1 MLLRHATAR
10 LVATILVA
18 LPVATAGAADEPTLA
33 ARVPAGSVAESR
45 DATLLNPAGLVRL
58 SGWSL
63 AYRYTGVRLAEGPQ
77 TRGGHGLW
85 LALPMGGTAAFGI
98 SQELRMDA
106 ALPKSF
112 SSDDADVLRTAFALG
127 LGGPTFALG
136 ATLSTVGAADDAFE
150 RFWTWDAGIQAAPW
164 RWISLGATARD
175 LGRPAVSDATG
186 AHELDRR
193 FELGL
198 AVRPGTDRVTVGGTL
213 AARQPDWAVDSA
225 GGYLEV
231 VPMDGT
237 WLRVGADRCAD
248 GTVAGALTFGLDLER
263 VGLSAAMLSSRD
275 GDTLR
280 ADGFSAGVRVS
291 GDRYAPIVD
300 PKPRLAELSLAGSL
314 PETRSAPLPFLP
326 ALGPTF
332 RGLMRMLDR
341 ARRDPMIGGVLLK
354 VNRLRV
360 NVPQA
365 EELRAALDRLQAAG
379 KRVLAHLVEPDHRV
393 YLAVAG
399 ADELRLH
406 PASGLY
412 LTGVQIS
419 FSYYAKTLE
428 RVGVAADFIS
438 IGKYKSAPDAF
449 ERDGMGEAQREAE
462 TALLD
467 SVFGDLVAGVAR
479 GRKRTEDEVRAWIDQ
494 GPYEG
499 RRAKTAGLIDGVGHY
514 DEWREELSK
523 SGERFV
529 RGLGGR
535 RRRDERW
542 GRRPRI
548 AVVHV
553 DGTIAGGESQAIPLF
568 GQRTAGANTVARAL
582 DAVRKDDRVK
592 AVVLRINSPGGS
604 GTASETIWRA
614 ARRLAEK
621 KPLVA
626 SLANVAASGGYYA
639 AVGADWIVA
648 DPSTVTGSIGVF
660 AGKFD
665 LSGLYEHLSV
675 KRETLKR
682 GARADLLSLDRRFTD
697 EERKTLTDNLTA
709 LYEQFLSRID
719 ETRGLELDAI
729 RAVAEGRVWSGRDAK
744 RHGLVDEL
752 GGFDAAL
759 REAMKRAGL
768 TELDEP
774 IVATATGRRGFSGLD
789 GLVQAVREET
799 ATEAQTLP
807 TLLVG
812 DLVESLGPLLGGA
825 LRAGEPLFLM
835 DPLVQVK

>member
-1 MLLRHATAR
+1 
-10 LVATILVA
+10 
-18 LPVATAGAADEPTLA
+18 
-33 ARVPAGSVAESR
+33 
-45 DATLLNPAGLVRL
+45 
-58 SGWSL
+58 
-63 AYRYTGVRLAEGPQ
+63 
-77 TRGGHGLW
+77 
-85 LALPMGGTAAFGI
+85 
-98 SQELRMDA
+98 
-106 ALPKSF
+106 
-112 SSDDADVLRTAFALG
+112 
-127 LGGPTFALG
+127 
-136 ATLSTVGAADDAFE
+136 
-150 RFWTWDAGIQAAPW
+150 
-164 RWISLGATARD
+164 
-175 LGRPAVSDATG
+175 
-186 AHELDRR
+186 
-193 FELGL
+193 
-198 AVRPGTDRVTVGGTL
+198 
-213 AARQPDWAVDSA
+213 
-225 GGYLEV
+225 
-231 VPMDGT
+231 
-237 WLRVGADRCAD
+237 
-248 GTVAGALTFGLDLER
+248 
-263 VGLSAAMLSSRD
+263 
-275 GDTLR
+275 
-280 ADGFSAGVRVS
+280 
-291 GDRYAPIVD
+291 
-300 PKPRLAELSLAGSL
+300 
-314 PETRSAPLPFLP
+314 
-326 ALGPTF
+326 
-332 RGLMRMLDR
+332 
-341 ARRDPMIGGVLLK
+341 
-354 VNRLRV
+354 
-360 NVPQA
+360 
-365 EELRAALDRLQAAG
+365 
-379 KRVLAHLVEPDHRV
+379 
-393 YLAVAG
+393 
-399 ADELRLH
+399 
-406 PASGLY
+406 
-412 LTGVQIS
+412 
-419 FSYYAKTLE
+419 
-428 RVGVAADFIS
+428 
-438 IGKYKSAPDAF
+438 
-449 ERDGMGEAQREAE
+449 
-462 TALLD
+462 
-467 SVFGDLVAGVAR
+467 
-479 GRKRTEDEVRAWIDQ
+479 
-494 GPYEG
+494 
-499 RRAKTAGLIDGVGHY
+499 
-514 DEWREELSK
+514 
-523 SGERFV
+523 
-529 RGLGGR
+529 
-535 RRRDERW
+535 
-542 GRRPRI
+542 
-548 AVVHV
+548 
-553 DGTIAGGESQAIPLF
+553 
-568 GQRTAGANTVARAL
+568 VARAL

-774 IVATATGRRGFSGLD
+774 IVATATGRLGFSGLD